1 MHRMSQITYS
11 IQFDMV
17 RKINV
22 TNEPVEYTSGFKKK
36 KKGKIAKREAGTA
49 TLAKELSS
57 ISFRQ

>member
-36 KKGKIAKREAGTA
+36 KKKAKLLNEKQA
-49 TLAKELSS
+49 LLLWQKN
-57 ISFRQ
+57 